1 MKIFKFGG
9 ASVRNAEAI
18 RNLHRIVEPASSSPL
33 VIVVSAMAKSTNQL
47 EEVLGK
53 KRAGKSITQEL
64 QEFMNYHLE
73 VCQEL
78 FESDDHPIFRKL
90 ESLFG
95 LLKQA
100 LDGSYGSYDKHY
112 DQVVSHGELFSTAIV
127 NEFLNHSGTKCNLV
141 SAKNLI
147 ITDSTFREGLVRW
160 DLTRKAVGQYANAA
174 HHGSLILTQGFI
186 AADEHGNT
194 TTLGREGSDFT
205 AAILASCLDAE
216 SVTIWKD
223 VSGVFNADPNSWKH
237 AIKYPSISYGEAAEM
252 TYYGASVIHPKT
264 IRPLAV
270 KGIPLIVRSFI
281 DTQEEGTLI
290 TEIRHEALA
299 PAIIFKS
306 NQCLI
311 SFHARDFSFINE
323 SKVSLIFHLFE
334 QYKIPINMMQSSA
347 ISFSVS
353 VDNPDEKLKTIINSL
368 SGEFNIYY
376 NDRLELITVKNYTSE
391 TIANAIRGR
400 NILLEQKTR
409 KNYQALVSS
418 HS

>member
-1 MKIFKFGG
+1 MKVFKFGG
-9 ASVRNAEAI
+9 ASVRNAHAI
-18 RNLHRIVEPASSSPL
+18 RNLHRIVEQASTSPL
-33 VIVVSAMAKSTNQL
+33 AIVVSAMAKSTNRL
-47 EEVLGK
+47 EEVLHK
-53 KRAGKSITQEL
+53 KRAGKNITQEL
-64 QEFMNYHLE
+64 KDFMNYHLE

-78 FESDDHPIFRKL
+78 FEFDEHPIFGKL
-90 ESLFG
+90 ESSYE

-100 LDGSYGSYDKHY
+100 LDGPSGSYNKHY
-112 DQVVSHGELFSTAIV
+112 DQVVSFGEFFSTTIV
-127 NEFLNHSGTKCNLV
+127 NEYLNHCGTKCDLV

-147 ITDSTFREGLVRW
+147 ITDSTFREGVVRW
-160 DLTRKAVGQYANAA
+160 DLTRKAVGDYMKAA
-174 HHGSLILTQGFI
+174 QPGSLLLTQGFI
-186 AADEHGNT
+186 AADEHGST

-205 AAILASCLDAE
+205 AAILASCMDAE

-223 VSGVFNADPNSWKH
+223 VPGVFNADPNSWKH

-281 DTQEEGTLI
+281 DTEEEGTLI

-311 SFHARDFSFINE
+311 SFQARDFSFINE

-334 QYKIPINMMQSSA
+334 QYKISVNMMQSSA

-353 VDNPDEKLKTIINSL
+353 VDNPDENLKTIINSL

-391 TIANAIRGR
+391 MIADAISGR